1 MRTRVSL
8 PGLVMLVFAI
18 GALAIAILDASFRP
32 KYADL
37 ASVAIGGFFGHLLPQ
52 SGREGDR

>member
-52 SGREGDR
+52 GGRDG

>member
-1 MRTRVSL
+1 MRNRGSL

-18 GALAIAILDASFRP
+18 GALAIAILDVSFRP

-52 SGREGDR
+52 GSRHDG